1 MDELPG
7 VLQRVDVTRSRRER
21 GAGSVFKPKFKAKRT
36 GEVCECPHFRI
47 SYYRHGQRFVE
58 NTRSDKITVA
68 KELLKKRFGE
78 IASGNFNPPSAE
90 KVLVDELMEDLFS
103 NYCQKN
109 GAESLRIVK
118 YKWSKHLEQFF
129 GKMRAAD
136 VGTSLLNRYVEKRQA
151 QKAENG
157 TINRELAQLRRA
169 FNLGFHESTPRKVLQ
184 VPNFPHL
191 KENPPRKGFVDDAQY
206 RNLCEHATETW
217 LRALLAVAYTF
228 GFRKGELL
236 ALRVNQIDLLEYKIT
251 LDPGTTKNGD
261 GRIVKMTD
269 EVHGLLVPCV
279 RGKNP
284 DEFVLTWEGGKP
296 VRDFRD
302 RWDKLTKAAK
312 LDGLL
317 LHDLRRSAVRNLIRA
332 GVPER
337 VAMTISGHKTR
348 AIFDRYNIVSETD
361 LAEAAKKIERS
372 RENSLSTAQ
381 VAATAV
387 EHSKAE
393 QQLIN

>member
-1 MDELPG
+1 
-7 VLQRVDVTRSRRER
+7 
-21 GAGSVFKPKFKAKRT
+21 
-36 GEVCECPHFRI
+36 
-47 SYYRHGQRFVE
+47 
-58 NTRSDKITVA
+58 
-68 KELLKKRFGE
+68 LLKKKLGE
-78 IASGNFNPPSAE
+78 IAAGNFTPPSME
-90 KVLVDELMEDLFS
+90 KVLVNDLMDDLFS
-103 NYCQKN
+103 NYRQEN
-109 GAESLRIVK
+109 TAESLKIAK
-118 YKWSKHLEQFF
+118 YKWSKHLEPFF

-136 VGTSLLNRYVEKRQA
+136 VGTSLLNRYVENRKA

-206 RNLCEHATETW
+206 RALFEHATETW

-236 ALRVNQIDLLEYKIT
+236 ALRVKQIDLLEYKIT

-261 GRIVKMTD
+261 GRIAKMTE
-269 EVHGLLVPCV
+269 EVHRLLLPCV
-279 RGKNP
+279 RGKKP

-302 RWDKLTKAAK
+302 RWDKLTKAANME
-312 LDGLL
+312 GLL
-317 LHDLRRSAVRNLIRA
+317 LHDLRRSAVRNLVRA

-337 VAMTISGHKTR
+337 VATTISGHKTR

-361 LAEAAKKIERS
+361 LDEAAKKIERS

-381 VAATAV
+381 VAAAA
-387 EHSKAE
+387 EASPKAE